1 MRFTVAVQDVLQA
14 LGYVAKPLI
23 TALLRLIIF
32 LFPIAYLFY
41 QTDNIE
47 IKFGGHF

>member
-14 LGYVAKPLI
+14 LRYAAKPLI
-23 TALLRLIIF
+23 TTLFRLIIF

-41 QTDNIE
+41 QTDNVVN
-47 IKFGGHF
+47 KD